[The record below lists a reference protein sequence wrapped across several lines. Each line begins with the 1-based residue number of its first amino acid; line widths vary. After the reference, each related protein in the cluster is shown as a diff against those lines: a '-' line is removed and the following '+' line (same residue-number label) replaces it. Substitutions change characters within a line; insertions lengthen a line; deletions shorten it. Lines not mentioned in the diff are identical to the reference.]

1 MPITGDLLARDLRQ
15 LGDLAAQVR
24 GPVNDLLDAAR
35 DANSALTVDAGVD
48 AVQRAVGEWA
58 AVTEGLEQRL
68 GSHALEYPADRF
80 DADARLGG
88 IALMHVSLAA
98 DVATLVPFDGVPAS
112 ILVAVAAT
120 EFTSP
125 GGQKSPCGSWRT
137 GGSRRAFPS
146 QSSKACRG
154 TTRTRQKRTRQ
165 KRKSH
170 QEAEKPKG
178 RRAKGAD
185 AQEALADFRKIAGD
199 AVDDVVK
206 DIVDRAGKA
215 CSSVVLGLSGIA
227 IHAVHPLSEA
237 LNLAPGF
244 ITEAL
249 RKQAKKIAGLVKIL
263 VNRANKIFNAI
274 LGGNLD
280 DLAPLQHQITSALT
294 EPLGARLIGKLVDDD
309 KVRADAK
316 QRLSQARDVR
326 ERDRRIERMEKL
338 KTLHARWVGPVRFT
352 ADGLPLLT
360 PVMVG
365 PVPAAAIAAVGLLGW
380 TVFVTGDQLDTSRK
394 LFPDL
399 WPGVVRRAGD
409 E

>member
-120 EFTSP
+120 EFTLP
-125 GGQKSPCGSWRT
+125 
-137 GGSRRAFPS
+137 RRAEIS
-146 QSSKACRG
+146 LRVLENGRLLQSISEPIEQGLPRDDADAP
-154 TTRTRQKRTRQ
+154 
-165 KRKSH
+165 
-170 QEAEKPKG
+170 EAEKPK
-178 RRAKGAD
+178 AEEPKAD
-185 AQEALADFRKIAGD
+185 TQEALADFRKIAGD

-274 LGGNLD
+274 LGGYRD
-280 DLAPLQHQITSALT
+280 VLAPLQDQITSALT